1 MRLTGHEIGVLKGYM
16 QDLVEQARQETL
28 EHFSWR
34 YPQKGYTHDDAIMDL
49 LAILDDR
56 VESEGLQVGLS
67 EGFPHQMWGICD
79 EARDHIRDMVW
90 LSSNLGAPSTK
101 VEVRETAYRAL
112 LEFIEAGFNEE

>member
-28 EHFSWR
+28 GHVSLK
-34 YPQKGYTHDDAIMDL
+34 YSQKGYTHDDAIMDL

-56 VESEGLQVGLS
+56 VESEGVQIGLS
-67 EGFPHQMWGICD
+67 EDFPHQMWGICN
-79 EARDHIRDMVW
+79 EARDRIRDTVW

-101 VEVRETAYRAL
+101 IEVREMAYRAL
-112 LEFIEAGFNEE
+112 LEYIEK